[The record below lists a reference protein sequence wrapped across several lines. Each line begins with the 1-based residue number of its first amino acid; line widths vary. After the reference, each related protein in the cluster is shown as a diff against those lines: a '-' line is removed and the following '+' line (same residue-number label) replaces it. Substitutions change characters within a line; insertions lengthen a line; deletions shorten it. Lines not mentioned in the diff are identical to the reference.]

1 MCKGR
6 SLEYVNLATSL
17 LPLRAFYFFS
27 FGALGALFPF
37 LPLLLEDRGLS
48 ASQISWIMALL
59 PVSGL
64 FVPPL
69 WGSLA
74 DALQARVP
82 LLRLASVL
90 CGASALLLLPRWGF
104 WGHFM
109 AVGALC
115 VFRSPIITLADA
127 VTCSALGGQS
137 DTFGRVR
144 VWGSVGFAFFVWLL
158 GMVHGSSHP
167 VLLLWVTCAIYVL
180 SAAVTLP
187 LRHQP
192 VDQEHGLL
200 GQARAVMLQPGMML
214 YLLANAVYYSGHAT
228 FDAFFSL
235 HARALGFSDPFIG
248 LAWTSGVGVEIL
260 VMLAAP
266 LLLRHVRAVHLLAL
280 CALAAMGRWT
290 ALSLITSGPPLLAS
304 QALHGLT
311 FGLWYLSM
319 VRFLQA
325 RVPERLRASLQS
337 VTMAFMGLGMTTG
350 YLAGGQI
357 LQQAGGHALYRY
369 AAGAATLS
377 FVLYL
382 LVARLAPP
390 PVKLEEDQAT
400 ES

>member
-1 MCKGR
+1 M
-6 SLEYVNLATSL
+6 NLATSL

-48 ASQISWIMALL
+48 ATQISWVMALL
-59 PVSGL
+59 PITGL

-74 DALQARVP
+74 DALQARLP

-90 CGASALLLLPRWGF
+90 CGAASLLLLPRWGF
-104 WGHFM
+104 WGHFI

-115 VFRSPIITLADA
+115 VFRSPIISLADA
-127 VTCSALGGQS
+127 VTCSALGGES

-158 GMVHGSSHP
+158 GMAHGSSRP
-167 VLLLWVTCAIYVL
+167 ALLSWSTCAIYVL
-180 SAAVTLP
+180 SAVVTLP
-187 LRHQP
+187 LRRQP
-192 VDQEHGLL
+192 VDREEHGLL
-200 GQARAVMLQPGMML
+200 GQARGVMLQPGMML
-214 YLLANAVYYSGHAT
+214 YMLANAVYYSGHAT
-228 FDAFFSL
+228 FDAFFGL

-248 LAWTSGVGVEIL
+248 MAWTTGVGVEIG

-266 LLLRHVRAVHLLAL
+266 LLLRRVRAVHLLAL
-280 CALAAMGRWT
+280 CALAATGRW
-290 ALSLITSGPPLLAS
+290 ALMSVITSGPPLLAS

-319 VRFLQA
+319 VRFIQA

-350 YLAGGQI
+350 YIVGGQI
-357 LQQAGGHALYRY
+357 LQQAGGHILYRY
-369 AAGAATLS
+369 AAGAAALS
-377 FVLYL
+377 LVLYL
-382 LVARLAPP
+382 LVAWLAPP
-390 PVKLEEDQAT
+390 PVKHQTAEGADLT
-400 ES
+400 LSKNG